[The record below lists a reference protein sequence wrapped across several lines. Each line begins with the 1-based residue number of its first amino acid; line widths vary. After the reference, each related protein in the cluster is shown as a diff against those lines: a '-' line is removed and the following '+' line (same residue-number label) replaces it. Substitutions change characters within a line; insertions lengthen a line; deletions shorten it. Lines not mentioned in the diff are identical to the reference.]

1 MNTDYPTP
9 PMIPTIASGADSST
23 INQAMIAIQPGPSA
37 RRRFVFAPF
46 KFLLGMVMCN
56 SILLSIAVVGWA
68 SRFMQRTTLKQWWLQ
83 SDLRRQ
89 GVSFAAFLATD
100 TATRQHLHLPNWV
113 LAQNFRESIFR
124 RPDTSTLAHGL
135 FVVGNLFASLWNNL
149 RIGVQTMFNIWVFTL
164 PGCAMMA
171 FGWYD
176 GWQNSFNKGYET
188 YYVGII
194 ISWIGIMSF
203 IAAMFYVPMASA
215 RQASTGRW
223 TAFYDFALV
232 RRLIRR
238 NRLACLGLSGFY
250 ALASFPMMILLLLP
264 FAYQNIPGM
273 MDYTDEQAVASMK
286 VIYFG
291 TTALILPLFIF
302 LRWLAARIYARSLL
316 QAVQSGAIAEDSL
329 GELEWQAFHRLNL
342 LAVQSSPARHPVVR
356 VIGWMGGRVAG
367 AVMGFAAAFLWFLLV
382 AQTYVASFFNYNG
395 PFNFLNRP
403 MIQLPWLKP
412 IPARLENPW
421 GEVVGAAGILF
432 LGWVAFRLVQFVRGL
447 RR

>member
-1 MNTDYPTP
+1 MNADYPTP
-9 PMIPTIASGADSST
+9 PMIPTIATAGDSSAVCQT
-23 INQAMIAIQPGPSA
+23 PAATQPEPSS
-37 RRRFVFAPF
+37 RRRALFTPV

-56 SILLSIAVVGWA
+56 SILPSIAVVGWA

-89 GVSFAAFLATD
+89 GISFAEFLATD
-100 TATRQHLHLPNWV
+100 TATRTHLHWPNW
-113 LAQNFRESIFR
+113 LLEQNFRETIRR
-124 RPDTSTLAHGL
+124 RPETSAPAHAL
-135 FVVGNLFASLWNNL
+135 FLFKNVFASLWNNL
-149 RIGVQTMFNIWVFTL
+149 RLGVQTLFNVWVFTL

-188 YYVGII
+188 YYVGIL
-194 ISWIGIMSF
+194 ISWIGIVSF

-215 RQASTGRW
+215 RQASAGRW
-223 TAFYDFALV
+223 TAFYDFALI

-238 NRLACLGLSGFY
+238 NRISCLALAGFY
-250 ALASFPMMILLLLP
+250 ALASFPMMVLLLLP
-264 FAYQNIPGM
+264 FALPTIPGM
-273 MDYTDEQAVASMK
+273 TNFTDQQAVASIK
-286 VIYFG
+286 AIYFL
-291 TTALILPLFIF
+291 TTALVLPLFIF
-302 LRWLAARIYARSLL
+302 LRWLAARIYARALL

-342 LAVQSSPARHPVVR
+342 MAVQSSPARHPVVQ

-367 AVMGFAAAFLWFLLV
+367 AIMGFAAAFLWLLLV
-382 AQTYVASFFNYNG
+382 AQTYVATFLNYNG

-403 MIQLPWLKP
+403 MVQLPWLKP
-412 IPARLENPW
+412 IPVRLENPW
-421 GEVVGAAGILF
+421 SEAAAAAGVLF
-432 LGWVAFRLVQFVRGL
+432 LGWVAFRLVRFARRL